1 MIEFRLLGP
10 VELWVDGRRLEAGQP
25 RQRAVLAV
33 LAADTGR
40 VVTTETLIDRLWGDT
55 PPATARRSLHAH
67 VTRVRRVLD
76 EARIALRRRA
86 GGYLLDAPP
95 GLVDLHR
102 MRGLRD
108 RGRRDGLGAGERA
121 ELLREAAGLWRG
133 EPLTGIAG
141 PWADR
146 MRQSW
151 RQERLDL
158 MLAWARAELAVG
170 DTGEVIRRLSE
181 LAGDHPLA
189 EPLITELIRALHGA
203 GRSAEA
209 LERYAGFRH
218 RLGEELGVDP
228 GPELQA
234 LHMDLLRGSS
244 PTPSAAPPARAG
256 VVPAQLPASVAGF
269 AGRAAALAELD
280 RVLGDGGPAVIA
292 AISGPAGVGKTS
304 LAVHWAHRAAHRF
317 PDGCL
322 YVNLRGFD
330 AGGQVLDPG
339 EALREFLFA
348 LGVPPERT
356 PSTSEAQAGL
366 YRSLLAGKR
375 VLILLDN
382 ARDAGHVRPL
392 LPASPT
398 VLTLV
403 TSRNHLTPL
412 LVTHGAQPIGLSAL
426 PVAEARELLAH
437 RLGPGRIAAEP
448 AAAAAIVAACAGLP
462 LALAIVAARARHHGL
477 SLATSADELAGARLG
492 ALDAGDTATR
502 VETVFSWSYAAL
514 SPSAARLFRLLGPLP
529 GPDLSA
535 VAAASAGGRPLPG
548 TRRDLAELVQA
559 SMLTEPSPG
568 RYSFHDLLRAYA
580 TGLGHSGGAAA
591 RLMDHYRHTA
601 WAATML
607 LDPAQD
613 PLDLGEPAAGV
624 TLEPPATYQQAMDW
638 FAAERT
644 SLLAAIAMPG
654 SDAGIWQL
662 ALSMVTFLDWRGHW
676 HDLEAVGRLAV
687 AAAGRG
693 SDAVAL
699 ARAYRNLAVAHLG
712 LNRFDEGEAGLRTAL
727 ETSIACGD
735 VVGQAFAHNSLA
747 ALHDRRDRPG
757 LALPHA
763 RRSLELFEAAG
774 HRVGQAN
781 ALNSVGWY
789 QALLGDYEDSVVSCR
804 RALALLEELGDRY
817 GQAHTWDSLGYAAHH
832 LGRHRDALDCYQHA
846 VAIFHDLGDRYQEAD
861 TTAKLGDAHESA
873 GAPEAARA
881 AWEHAWKI
889 LTDLGHPDAAA
900 LRARLFPPQRR

>member
-10 VELWVDGRRLEAGQP
+10 VELWVDGRRLETGQP

-33 LAADTGR
+33 LAADTGH
-40 VVTTETLIDRLWGDT
+40 VVGTETLIDRLWGDT

-67 VTRVRRVLD
+67 VTRVRRALD
-76 EARIALRRRA
+76 EAGGRVALRRRA

-95 GLVDLHR
+95 AVVDLHR
-102 MRGLRD
+102 MRDLLGH
-108 RGRRDGLGAGERA
+108 GRREGLAPGERA
-121 ELLREAAGLWRG
+121 GLLREAAGLWRG

-170 DTGEVIRRLSE
+170 ATGEVIRRLSE
-181 LAGDHPLA
+181 LADDHPLA

-209 LERYAGFRH
+209 LERYAGFRR

-228 GPELQA
+228 GPELQT
-234 LHMDLLRGSS
+234 LHMLLLRGPAPA
-244 PTPSAAPPARAG
+244 PTG
-256 VVPAQLPASVAGF
+256 VVPAQLPAAVAGF
-269 AGRAAALAELD
+269 AGRATALAELD
-280 RVLGDGGPAVIA
+280 RLLGGGGPAVIA

-304 LAVHWAHRAAHRF
+304 LAVHWAHRVASRF

-339 EALREFLFA
+339 EALRGFLFA

-375 VLILLDN
+375 ILILLDN

-392 LPASPT
+392 LPASPS
-398 VLTLV
+398 VLTVV

-448 AAAAAIVAACAGLP
+448 AAAAAIVTACAGLP
-462 LALAIVAARARHHGL
+462 LALAIVAARARHHGH
-477 SLATSADELAGARLG
+477 SLAASAGELAGARLG

-535 VAAASAGGRPLPG
+535 VAAASAGGRPLPE
-548 TRRDLAELVQA
+548 TRRYLAELVQA

-580 TGLGHSGGAAA
+580 TGLGHSGGAAG

-624 TLEPPATYQQAMDW
+624 ALEPPATYQQAMDW
-638 FAAERT
+638 FAAERA
-644 SLLAAIAMPG
+644 SLLAAIAMPSFDTG
-654 SDAGIWQL
+654 TWQL

-712 LNRFDEGEAGLRTAL
+712 LNRFDEGEAELHTAL
-727 ETSIACGD
+727 ETSTACGD

-747 ALHDRRDRPG
+747 ALHDRRDRPD

-789 QALLGDYEDSVVSCR
+789 QALLGHYEDSVVSCR

-817 GQAHTWDSLGYAAHH
+817 GEAHTWDSLGYAAHH
-832 LGRHRDALDCYQHA
+832 LGRHHDALDCYQHA

-873 GAPEAARA
+873 GDPDAARA

-900 LRARLFPPQRR
+900 LHERLFPPQRS